1 MRVRQG
7 TINEPFLIDDRNGLD
22 MGAKQV
28 LDYVFGDG
36 NYYVV
41 GQKPCL
47 SWSFGPE
54 PSKRLESYTVVDRDK
69 KTHVLYFRK
78 VSPECYRPRPEK
90 AVRDGEYFSD
100 EKIFTPIT
108 QSKANVLN
116 DFNDNF
122 PNTTEIDPDCNKTI
136 MDKVDTERL
145 LGQIEQSDLEFKIDD
160 ELMSKRI
167 EQEINNKLTDGKK
180 SNKTKGK
187 RGRAK
192 KSVDNEKGL

>member
-47 SWSFGPE
+47 SWSFGPG
-54 PSKRLESYTVVDRDK
+54 PSKRLESYTVVDKDRR
-69 KTHVLYFRK
+69 THVLYFQK
-78 VSPECYRPRPEK
+78 VAPEDPRIKPEK
-90 AVRDGEYFSD
+90 AVREGEYFSD
-100 EKIFTPIT
+100 ENVFTPIKSQEIST
-108 QSKANVLN
+108 LD

-122 PNTTEIDPDCNKTI
+122 PGTTTIDPDCNKTI
-136 MDKVDTERL
+136 MEKVDAEKL
-145 LGQIEQSDLEFKIDD
+145 MGEIEQSDIEFKADD
-160 ELMSKRI
+160 ELTSKRI
-167 EQEINNKLTDGKK
+167 EREINEKLTDDKK
-180 SNKTKGK
+180 PSKAKGK
-187 RGRAK
+187 RGRSK
-192 KSVDNEKGL
+192 KSVDEK